1 MIILGK
7 LRKMAAKQMTAPQI
21 FLAFSNKQDNY
32 LEKLNDELLYI
43 TDAAIGLKQAGR
55 IDYDTLPNADSE
67 ALFGRLRILKDVI
80 TVFHYAG
87 HAKSLYFEL
96 RESQGQGGDYG
107 IEQLT
112 SLLTGS
118 RLKLVFLNG
127 CSTKGMVREVFDKT
141 TARAVIAT
149 SVDIGDDLAS
159 KFAKKFY
166 EAFIGG
172 LYSGNTLQEAF
183 DTAVLHLGKKAEG
196 IKRGSLSLEDIEME
210 EDSALEDPCPWGLFN
225 KDEEILNWKINPGGA
240 ADAEIDEGLK
250 IKLEG
255 QEESIKEAYSALDE
269 LKSYYALLQAFQ
281 SLEKTDAKYQE
292 LLDAEDFEALKK
304 IKKAREEYSEIEE
317 ARQAVRLDID
327 AARKEYFRLCEE
339 KGRLLE
345 SHHDKD
351 RHSRIEKAL
360 FNINFAY
367 QKPRIKSGIT
377 TGSALARAYVIQGTP
392 NSAHNL
398 LIDCLSRDPR
408 VVAEAQVARIDL
420 GLYSKSVATQAAG
433 KDSIFKKAFLALF
446 GDSPQEPGSGESHFL
461 NKIRQASASR
471 HIVLVFDGVYEQLLK
486 AGGLRQSLEEF
497 WASLKRGLS
506 FVGDVQGEGSLAAG
520 IQQHYNIILLINLI
534 KSSENNPFQGLSDEF
549 SVLDEIPRIRPGE
562 LMIWQSQIEGGYL
575 SLDEEEY
582 AALFSDEG
590 QHVLPTIKK
599 LCERALGEEGPGF
612 FNKNFSIYKYSE
624 FTL

>member
-1 MIILGK
+1 ME
-7 LRKMAAKQMTAPQI
+7 AKQMTAPQI

-107 IEQLT
+107 IEQLS

-183 DTAVLHLGKKAEG
+183 DAAVLHLGKKAEG

-210 EDSALEDPCPWGLFN
+210 EDSALEAPCPWGLFN

-304 IKKAREEYSEIEE
+304 IKKAREGYPEIEK
-317 ARQAVRLDID
+317 AREAVRLDID

-339 KGRLLE
+339 KSRLWE

-351 RHSRIEKAL
+351 KKSCIKHAL
-360 FNINFAY
+360 FNINFND
-367 QKPRIKSGIT
+367 QKPRILSGIRKEKA
-377 TGSALARAYVIQGTP
+377 SAKAFAYVIQGTP
-392 NSAHNL
+392 NSAHRL
-398 LIDCLSRDPR
+398 LVDFLSKDRRIAPEVQVCR
-408 VVAEAQVARIDL
+408 VDL
-420 GLYSKSVATQAAG
+420 GLFSKSVAAPAVGKKGIFEKVLLELAG
-433 KDSIFKKAFLALF
+433 DAPPESDF
-446 GDSPQEPGSGESHFL
+446 GESHMIK
-461 NKIRQASASR
+461 KIRDASAYN
-471 HIVLVFDGVYEQLLK
+471 HLVLVFDGVYEQLLK
-486 AGGLRQSLEEF
+486 AGGLKQSLEEF
-497 WASLKRGLS
+497 WAFLKEGL
-506 FVGDVQGEGSLAAG
+506 FPLGDTPGEDALAAQA
-520 IQQHYNIILLINLI
+520 QQYYNVLLLINLI
-534 KSSENNPFQGLSDEF
+534 KSSENKPFQGLPEGF
-549 SVLDEIPRIRPGE
+549 SLLEEIPRIRPGE
-562 LMIWQSQIEGGYL
+562 LMIWQNQIEGGYL
-575 SLDEEEY
+575 SLEKEEY
-582 AALFSDEG
+582 AELFGDEG
-590 QHVLPTIKK
+590 EHVLPTIKK